1 MVGPKLC
8 QVPKNWAGTEYCFS
22 YDVILILDSMLF
34 ALLGLNIL
42 LPSDISPSVVSSVEM
57 FHIPVISTEPNS
69 RPPPT
74 PPEAASHTPPS
85 SPEGK
90 GSSNAFE
97 SSPSG
102 VSVELSFVEISTGEY
117 TPDYLYPSDVE
128 IASAST
134 NSEKVDMSE
143 ENGGTSDPSGPEIE
157 EIQNQDNNAAGRPTA
172 SRQSLLVEEIFVAK
186 LRPLSAVMA
195 ERDVGAGASK
205 DSAIGSETNLRSV
218 SIIEEPVEQGKKNE
232 STYVQSDKGESSER
246 KKSKKG
252 LFQFWK
258 KTDEKD
264 HVDPEEDYNRRM
276 AARRERRRSKS
287 DSWKW
292 TGFNLR

>member
-1 MVGPKLC
+1 
-8 QVPKNWAGTEYCFS
+8 
-22 YDVILILDSMLF
+22 MLF

-69 RPPPT
+69 RPPLT
-74 PPEAASHTPPS
+74 PPGAASHTPPS
-85 SPEGK
+85 SPEGR

-102 VSVELSFVEISTGEY
+102 LSVELSFVEISTGEY

-134 NSEKVDMSE
+134 NSEQVDMSE
-143 ENGGTSDPSGPEIE
+143 ENGATSDPSGPEVE
-157 EIQNQDNNAAGRPTA
+157 EIQTQDHNATGRPTT

-195 ERDVGAGASK
+195 ERDIGAKAGE
-205 DSAIGSETNLRSV
+205 DSAIGSETKLSNTP
-218 SIIEEPVEQGKKNE
+218 IIEEPLGQGKKNE
-232 STYVQSDKGESSER
+232 SSYGQSDKVESS
-246 KKSKKG
+246 KKQRSKKG

-258 KTDEKD
+258 KSDEKD
-264 HVDPEEDYNRRM
+264 CIDPEEEYNRRM
-276 AARRERRRSKS
+276 AASRERRRSKS